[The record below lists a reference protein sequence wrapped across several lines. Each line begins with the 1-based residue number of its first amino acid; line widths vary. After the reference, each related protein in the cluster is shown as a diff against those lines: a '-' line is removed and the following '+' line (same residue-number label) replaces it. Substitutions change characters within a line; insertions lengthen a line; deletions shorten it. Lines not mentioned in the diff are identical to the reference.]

1 MKQLFCRL
9 LACTCSLP
17 LLLSGADWAETIRQV
32 LAGKVKYLKLE
43 KKIYRTDRRTTITG
57 LKDVIAPTV

>member
-17 LLLSGADWAETIRQV
+17 LLLSGADWAETIRPV

-43 KKIYRTDRRTTITG
+43 KKST
-57 LKDVIAPTV
+57 APTAGPRSPD

>member
-17 LLLSGADWAETIRQV
+17 LLLSGADWAETIRPV

-43 KKIYRTDRRTTITG
+43 KKIYRTDRRTT
-57 LKDVIAPTV
+57 